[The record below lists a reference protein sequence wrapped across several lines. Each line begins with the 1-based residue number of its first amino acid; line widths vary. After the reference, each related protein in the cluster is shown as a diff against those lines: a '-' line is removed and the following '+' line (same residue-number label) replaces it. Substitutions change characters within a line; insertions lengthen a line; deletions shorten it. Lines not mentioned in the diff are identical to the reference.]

1 MTSIDAFRGSTIAA
15 MILVNSQASPKD
27 AYRPFVHAPWNG
39 LTFADTIFPAF
50 LFIVGVSLTLSTAA
64 RVQRGEK
71 AGTLIAHAMQRSAL
85 LFALGVFIGVLQ
97 LPYRAFPFV
106 AFGPHLQ
113 ISGVLQKIAVCY
125 FVAFLI
131 HLRGGTRGV
140 MFGIVGLNLA
150 YLALLFFY
158 PVPGCDGGALTTSC
172 NFPGYV
178 DRIVL
183 DGFRWD
189 DATRQDP
196 DGLGTV
202 LPAITSV
209 LFGVLA
215 ARVLQRE
222 SRSTRRFVR
231 LAGTGLGLVAAG
243 ALLAIWIPLNKT
255 LWTTS
260 YAVLTAGLAAA
271 SLAAWIWVVEVRH
284 LGRWFRPFEI
294 LGLNAVAAYLIS
306 QPITNVLKVQV
317 QGTSIYPDLLGRVA
331 SPPAAS
337 MLFATAALLGVY
349 CVIWL
354 MHRREWYLKL

>member
-1 MTSIDAFRGSTIAA
+1 LTSIDVFRGSTIAA
-15 MILVNSQASPKD
+15 MILVNSQASPAD
-27 AYRPFVHAPWNG
+27 AYRWFVHAPWNG

-71 AGTLIAHAMQRSAL
+71 PAALIAHAIRRSAL
-85 LFALGVFIGVLQ
+85 LFAAGVFIDALQ
-97 LPYRAFPFV
+97 LPYRTFPFF

-113 ISGVLQKIAVCY
+113 LSGVLQKIAVCY
-125 FVAFLI
+125 FAAFLI
-131 HLRGGTRGV
+131 HLRGGTRGAV
-140 MFGIVGLNLA
+140 FGIVGLNLA
-150 YLALLFFY
+150 YLVLLFFY
-158 PVPGCDGGALTTSC
+158 PVPGCDRGALTTSC
-172 NFPGYV
+172 NFPGYL

-183 DGFRWD
+183 DGFRWN

-202 LPAITSV
+202 LPATTSV

-215 ARVLQRE
+215 AWVVQRE
-222 SRSTRRFVR
+222 SRQTRRFVR
-231 LAGTGLGLVAAG
+231 LAGMGLGLVAAG
-243 ALLAIWIPLNKT
+243 ALLATWIPVNKT

-260 YAVLTAGLAAA
+260 YAVLTAGVAAA
-271 SLAAWIWVVEVRH
+271 SLAVWSSVVEVGH

-317 QGTSIYPDLLGRVA
+317 RGASLYSDVLGRVA
-331 SPPAAS
+331 SPAAAS
-337 MLFATAALLGVY
+337 MLFAAVALIGVY
-349 CVIWL
+349 GVIWL